1 MEPELTNN
9 GPSSRFLSATMA
21 RLYADQGYLRKAV
34 RIYRQLLKAAPERTD
49 LRREM
54 AVVEEEILL
63 QTHPSKKELSLL
75 IRDWAALMRKQRQLK
90 RKG

>member
-1 MEPELTNN
+1 
-9 GPSSRFLSATMA
+9 MA

-34 RIYRQLLKAAPERTD
+34 RIYRQLLKEAPESTE

-54 AVVEEEILL
+54 AALEEEIRL
-63 QTHPSKKELSLL
+63 QTHPSKKELGLL

-90 RKG
+90 RNG

>member
-1 MEPELTNN
+1 MEHIVDAYEV
-9 GPSSRFLSATMA
+9 A
-21 RLYADQGYLRKAV
+21 RVVDS
-34 RIYRQLLKAAPERTD
+34 
-49 LRREM
+49 EM
-54 AVVEEEILL
+54 AAVEEEIRL